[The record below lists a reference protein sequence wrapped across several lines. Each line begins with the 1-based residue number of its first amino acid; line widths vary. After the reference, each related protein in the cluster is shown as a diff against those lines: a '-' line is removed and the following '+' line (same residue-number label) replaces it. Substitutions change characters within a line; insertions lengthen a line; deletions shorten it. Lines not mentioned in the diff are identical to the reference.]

1 MLKYVDVKYYV
12 ETPDSVK
19 KTVESIATMQSTGT
33 WSGVKRETK
42 KLIKKFGA
50 KVRNVKMLK
59 DTNEIHLPTRKKRSG
74 KINCAEAVISYPWE
88 NFGKNIAM
96 LISTIAGEI
105 YDLSELTAIKVTDVE
120 FPDSYLKLFKG
131 PKFGQQ
137 GSRDV
142 VKAYNRPLFGTITKP
157 CVGLSAKQI
166 AKLAYEVSGAGI
178 DFIKDDE
185 LLADAPYNSVADRSK
200 EVGCALKSVYEKT
213 GKKTMYAF
221 NVTDNPDK
229 VLKLH
234 DIAVKNGAKAVM
246 FNVLTGGFNTLNMLA
261 EHTNV
266 PIHCHRDFAVA
277 TFRSP
282 YIGITPYVFTKLTR
296 LAGGD
301 QIQCGGI
308 SGYLYEEDE
317 EVLESFSAC
326 TEGMGNIRKSLPV
339 SSGGMW
345 AGTLPIN
352 LRKIKNDDFLFLAGG
367 GIFGHPD
374 GGFAG
379 VKSILSAYEAIK
391 KGNKLEEY
399 DCSYLKKAIWKFGE
413 VVY

>member
-1 MLKYVDVKYYV
+1 MSRYIDVKYYI
-12 ETPDSVK
+12 ETPDPLK
-19 KTVESIATMQSTGT
+19 KAVELIATMQSTGT
-33 WSGVKRETK
+33 WSGVKQETK

-50 KVRNVKMLK
+50 KVKDIKELK
-59 DTNEIHLPTRKKRSG
+59 KINKIHLPTKRKIKG
-74 KINCAEAVISYPWE
+74 KLNCAEAVISYPWE

-96 LISTIAGEI
+96 LLSTVAGEV
-105 YDLSELTAIKVTDVE
+105 YDLSELTAIKVIDIN
-120 FPDSYLKLFKG
+120 FPIEYLNLFKG
-131 PKFGQQ
+131 PKFGID
-137 GSRDV
+137 GSREI
-142 VKAYNRPLFGTITKP
+142 AYAYDRPLFGAITKP
-157 CVGLSAKQI
+157 CVGLTPKQI
-166 AKLAYEVSGAGI
+166 SKIAYEVSMAGI

-185 LLADAPYNSVADRSK
+185 LLADASYNTIAARSR
-200 EVGCALKSVYEKT
+200 EVGKALETVFKRT

-221 NVTDNPDK
+221 NITDNPDK

-234 DIAVKNGAKAVM
+234 DIAVKNKAKAIM

-261 EHTNV
+261 KHTQV
-266 PIHCHRDFAVA
+266 PIHCHRDFAVS

-282 YIGITPYVFTKLTR
+282 YIGITSYVFTKLTR

-308 SGYLYEEDE
+308 SGYLYEDDS
-317 EVLESFSAC
+317 EVLKSFDAC
-326 TEGMGNIRKSLPV
+326 LENLGNIKKSLPV

-352 LRKIKNDDFLFLAGG
+352 LRKIKHNNFMFLSGG

-374 GGFAG
+374 GGYAG

-391 KGNKLEEY
+391 KGIKLEKYNCEY
-399 DCSYLKKAIWKFGE
+399 LQKAIKKFGRVE
-413 VVY
+413 Y

>member
-50 KVRNVKMLK
+50 KVRNVRMLK

-142 VKAYNRPLFGTITKP
+142 
-157 CVGLSAKQI
+157 
-166 AKLAYEVSGAGI
+166 
-178 DFIKDDE
+178 
-185 LLADAPYNSVADRSK
+185 
-200 EVGCALKSVYEKT
+200 
-213 GKKTMYAF
+213 
-221 NVTDNPDK
+221 
-229 VLKLH
+229 
-234 DIAVKNGAKAVM
+234 
-246 FNVLTGGFNTLNMLA
+246 
-261 EHTNV
+261 
-266 PIHCHRDFAVA
+266 
-277 TFRSP
+277 
-282 YIGITPYVFTKLTR
+282 
-296 LAGGD
+296 
-301 QIQCGGI
+301 
-308 SGYLYEEDE
+308 
-317 EVLESFSAC
+317 
-326 TEGMGNIRKSLPV
+326 
-339 SSGGMW
+339 
-345 AGTLPIN
+345 
-352 LRKIKNDDFLFLAGG
+352 
-367 GIFGHPD
+367 
-374 GGFAG
+374 
-379 VKSILSAYEAIK
+379 
-391 KGNKLEEY
+391 
-399 DCSYLKKAIWKFGE
+399 
-413 VVY
+413 

>member
-1 MLKYVDVKYYV
+1 MSKYIDVKYYF
-12 ETPDSVK
+12 ETPDPVK
-19 KTVESIATMQSTGT
+19 KTAKLIATMQSTGT
-33 WSGVKRETK
+33 WAGLKQETG
-42 KLIKKFGA
+42 KLIKRFGA
-50 KVRNVKMLK
+50 KVMDIKLLK
-59 DTNEIHLPTRKKRSG
+59 KTNKINLPTRKKTNK
-74 KINCAEAVISYPWE
+74 KINCAETVISFPWE

-105 YDLSELTAIKVTDVE
+105 YDLSELTAIKVTDIK
-120 FPDSYLKLFKG
+120 FPHSYLKLFKG
-131 PKFGQQ
+131 PKFGLT
-137 GSRDV
+137 GSRYIV
-142 VKAYNRPLFGTITKP
+142 RAYNRPLFGAITKP

-166 AKLAYEVSGAGI
+166 AKLAYEVSLAGI

-185 LLADAPYNSVADRSK
+185 LLADAPYNTVADRSR
-200 EVGCALKSVYEKT
+200 EVGKVLKKVFEET
-213 GKKTMYAF
+213 GKRTMYAF
-221 NVTDNPDK
+221 NITDNPDR

-234 DIAVKNGAKAVM
+234 DVAVKNGAKAVM

-261 EHTNV
+261 EYTSV

-282 YIGITPYVFTKLTR
+282 YIGITSRVFTKLTR

-326 TEGMGNIRKSLPV
+326 IEELGSIRKSLPV

-345 AGTLPIN
+345 AGTLPVN
-352 LRKIKNDDFLFLAGG
+352 LRKIGNDEFMFLCGG

-391 KGNKLEEY
+391 MGEKLEKY
-399 DCSYLKKAIWKFGE
+399 DCRYLRKAIQKFGN